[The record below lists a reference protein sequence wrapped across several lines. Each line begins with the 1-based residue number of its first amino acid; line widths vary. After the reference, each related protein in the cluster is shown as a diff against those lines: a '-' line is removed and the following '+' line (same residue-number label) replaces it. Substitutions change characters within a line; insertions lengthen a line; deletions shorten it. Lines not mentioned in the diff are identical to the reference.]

1 MEQVPRV
8 ISIPPVNQEQTRK
21 LRVAAYA
28 RVSSD
33 SDDQLHSFAAQ
44 TAHYTELIHQNPD
57 WEFVDVYAD
66 KGITG
71 TSAEKREDFQR
82 LLADCYRSCLDLAA
96 GHGLRSV
103 AFCCIST
110 GEFRFPNELA
120 AQIAIET
127 VTQWQQENPCQIEVV
142 FNVFKKRDYDI
153 YKRLLRTGGAAQ
165 K

>member
-1 MEQVPRV
+1 MGRERKTVGSLAMEQVPRV

-71 TSAEKREDFQR
+71 TSAEKERISSGCWQTVAGGESIRSWLSLPLGLPETPKKAWR
-82 LLADCYRSCLDLAA
+82 L
-96 GHGLRSV
+96 
-103 AFCCIST
+103 F
-110 GEFRFPNELA
+110 
-120 AQIAIET
+120 
-127 VTQWQQENPCQIEVV
+127 EN
-142 FNVFKKRDYDI
+142 
-153 YKRLLRTGGAAQ
+153 
-165 K
+165 